1 MKKIMSRNEIRI
13 LVMLA
18 FFSLSVGLW
27 NSFRELW
34 LQSNN
39 LRVSDISNLL
49 SIASLIS
56 AVCIF
61 FSATKIK
68 LSKIQKFIIISL
80 ILKIIVMLLLFIINK
95 SNNNNIMLV
104 LIIMDVVLEK
114 FVIIGI
120 YPFIV
125 NIKKDDLL
133 YSKRKL
139 VEYLFRDV
147 GILIGGIFIGK
158 QIFSLIVDYNV
169 CLLIS
174 MAFLILST
182 LMFISIKNVVNNKI
196 SKVSFKYILKDKI
209 NVIYLA
215 YYFFGNIAFY
225 VGLGLKMLMLTN
237 KLSFSINN
245 ALNYLL
251 VVGLV
256 ADIIG
261 IIVLKYLTPKNDY
274 LSISIKFGI
283 RCMFYIC
290 AFLTNNL
297 FIIFLA
303 ITWSLLISTA
313 YENKTDAPYINMIE
327 DEYQLFFT
335 DIRYVVGMV
344 AASIGMYLAG
354 LTYSFGINY
363 MLGLS
368 ALFMLVQILLA
379 YYLVYLRKNRI
390 N

>member
-1 MKKIMSRNEIRI
+1 
-13 LVMLA
+13 
-18 FFSLSVGLW
+18 
-27 NSFRELW
+27 
-34 LQSNN
+34 
-39 LRVSDISNLL
+39 
-49 SIASLIS
+49 
-56 AVCIF
+56 
-61 FSATKIK
+61 
-68 LSKIQKFIIISL
+68 
-80 ILKIIVMLLLFIINK
+80 MLLLFIINK

-174 MAFLILST
+174 IAFLILST

-251 VVGLV
+251 IVGLA
-256 ADIIG
+256 ADIIA